1 MDLVFL
7 EGMAQAVDGYLATGL
22 AKMLEDIID
31 VLLIAEDISH
41 ILLFFV
47 LCLLFA
53 LQFIDFVYFIE
64 GCAATASHWQQYLS
78 LVLL

>member
-1 MDLVFL
+1 
-7 EGMAQAVDGYLATGL
+7 
-22 AKMLEDIID
+22 MLEDIID

-47 LCLLFA
+47 LRLLFE
-53 LQFIDFVYFIE
+53 LQFIDCVYFVE
-64 GCAATASHWQQYLS
+64 GCGATAPHWQHYLS